1 MIPMHTFQPI
11 PVDMLDMNPF
21 TKIGKEWALLTAG
34 NKQESNTMTI
44 SWGGV
49 GVLWGKNVVYVFVRD
64 SRYTKKLIDAGDF
77 FSLTFVSDQ
86 YRNAL
91 NYCGSHSGRNE
102 DKIANAGLSVDYRH
116 GIPYIDEGNLV
127 LVCEKMSAT
136 RITDDSHPTCKGKS
150 FKIHLIKMENPLRYV
165 KLLPLQGDRFAFM
178 ITQGAALG

>member
-1 MIPMHTFQPI
+1 MHTFQPI

-64 SRYTKKLIDAGDF
+64 SRYTKELIDAGDF

-86 YRNAL
+86 YRDAL

-102 DKIANAGLSVDYRH
+102 DKIANAGLTVDYRH
-116 GIPYIDEGNLV
+116 GIPYIDEEILFW
-127 LVCEKMSAT
+127 S
-136 RITDDSHPTCKGKS
+136 
-150 FKIHLIKMENPLRYV
+150 V
-165 KLLPLQGDRFAFM
+165 KKCLLPESRMIPSSIPRLLTNGTKTAICTPCTLDRSLMCSQDDHFC
-178 ITQGAALG
+178 

>member
-1 MIPMHTFQPI
+1 MHTFQPI

-64 SRYTKKLIDAGDF
+64 SRYTKELIDAGDF

-86 YRNAL
+86 YRDAL

-102 DKIANAGLSVDYRH
+102 DKIANAGLTVDYRH

-136 RITDDSHPTCKGKS
+136 RITVIPSSIPRLLTNGTKTAICTPCTLDRSLMCSQDDHFC
-150 FKIHLIKMENPLRYV
+150 
-165 KLLPLQGDRFAFM
+165 
-178 ITQGAALG
+178 